1 MAQATL
7 AQETDCCP
15 SAAIRTSRTMFS
27 DLAAPMVVEAVA
39 KKPRQEDRQTC
50 LPVTVRAIER
60 AVEQRADTGGELRF
74 HGSEPGVLLLVGL
87 VEAMTK
93 QAASIEFSL
102 NDGTGRIKARHYVS
116 DRQSSNLDALAPGCY
131 VSAFGSVRTAP
142 EVHLA
147 VVGMGLV
154 QSADEVSYHMIEAAY
169 AALRLQKVRVDP
181 VTPSPKKLSDAPAEL
196 SPQKAEKPAAA
207 AEPSACAAPVKEQL
221 SGSALRKELLRFI
234 QKEGDG
240 KPEGVSFPAVC
251 NHVSS
256 TPADEVS
263 RALEKLVDAGEIFTT
278 IDDGHFQCL

>member
-1 MAQATL
+1 MFGSTQAFAAGASQGETL
-7 AQETDCCP
+7 AK
-15 SAAIRTSRTMFS
+15 RG
-27 DLAAPMVVEAVA
+27 
-39 KKPRQEDRQTC
+39 RQEDKQTC

-60 AVEQRADTGGELRF
+60 AMEQRADSGSSELRF

-87 VEAMTK
+87 VETMTR

-102 NDGTGRIKARHYVS
+102 SDATGRIKARHYVGS
-116 DRQSSNLDALAPGCY
+116 QQSGDLDGLAAGSY
-131 VSAFGSVRTAP
+131 VSIFGAVRTAP
-142 EVHLA
+142 ELHFAAAGVS
-147 VVGMGLV
+147 LV
-154 QSADEVSYHMIEAAY
+154 QSADEVSFHMIEAAY
-169 AALRLQKVRVDP
+169 AAMKLQKVRPDP
-181 VTPSPKKLSDAPAEL
+181 ITPSPKKLSDAPAEL